1 MITGYFG
8 TGKSLLLRNKAV
20 RLAEAG
26 HRVLFISILSLNGIF
41 DEKMEKDLS
50 RYPNIQY
57 SRIAEVISHLKNT
70 ESTDSE
76 IAEFLEAN
84 LLKLNTEYYT
94 ESDDSEFEKFLEANI
109 LKLIATELGEKGG
122 KTDILVDECPV
133 FYLPSEQTAWPS
145 SVKLTLAV
153 ARCRNKYMDR

>member
-1 MITGYFG
+1 M
-8 TGKSLLLRNKAV
+8 S
-20 RLAEAG
+20 LAEAG
-26 HRVLFISILSLNGIF
+26 HRVLFISILSWNGIF

-57 SRIAEVISHLKNT
+57 SRIAEVISHLKYYI
-70 ESTDSE
+70 ESTNSE
-76 IAEFLEAN
+76 FEEFLEAN
-84 LLKLNTEYYT
+84 L
-94 ESDDSEFEKFLEANI
+94 

-133 FYLPSEQTAWPS
+133 FYLPSEQTTWPS

>member
-1 MITGYFG
+1 MLITGYFG

-20 RLAEAG
+20 SLAEAG
-26 HRVLFISILSLNGIF
+26 HRVLFISILSWNGIF

-57 SRIAEVISHLKNT
+57 SRIAEVISHLKYYT

-76 IAEFLEAN
+76 FAEFLEAN
-84 LLKLNTEYYT
+84 L
-94 ESDDSEFEKFLEANI
+94 